1 MADSD
6 DEYDKKFRDKFRG
19 ERDRADSAKGFD
31 NRRDERRPPRDD
43 WIERFVFE
51 TACHNSWST
60 ICYANSNFFVGMLG
74 LHVPEAEVISGIWWE
89 KGTALFVMTLDPP
102 WRECGMNGKYFFS

>member
-19 ERDRADSAKGFD
+19 ERDRADSTKGFD

-43 WIERFVFE
+43 WIERFV
-51 TACHNSWST
+51 S
-60 ICYANSNFFVGMLG
+60 
-74 LHVPEAEVISGIWWE
+74 IS
-89 KGTALFVMTLDPP
+89 PP
-102 WRECGMNGKYFFS
+102 PPSDYNIID

>member
-1 MADSD
+1 MIMKDFDDQDNGLIYLVLWYFRPVILASDSMADSD

-51 TACHNSWST
+51 APCQNS
-60 ICYANSNFFVGMLG
+60 
-74 LHVPEAEVISGIWWE
+74 
-89 KGTALFVMTLDPP
+89 
-102 WRECGMNGKYFFS
+102 

>member
-19 ERDRADSAKGFD
+19 ERDRPDSIKGFD

-51 TACHNSWST
+51 VLPVTTNNLVLIMSYFYRDPWAARPRGRGDFRNIMRERHSP
-60 ICYANSNFFVGMLG
+60 VR
-74 LHVPEAEVISGIWWE
+74 HDSG
-89 KGTALFVMTLDPP
+89 PP
-102 WRECGMNGKYFFS
+102 MKRMRNEW